1 MKSALILL
9 NALVSEAAAKMLAE
23 PDSDETDGDADGLGV
38 GFGVADGEAEG
49 LGLADADAVTVGV
62 GVAVAVTVTEGV
74 AVSVTVGVGVAG
86 AVEGEP
92 VFTLLPL
99 QPAAIMAT
107 QATRARQYRSR
118 AGERMLGPFL
128 SFSPPGYCPD
138 GSSMTTLVDFT
149 DAAATIPGW
158 RSSSSAASRVISETR
173 RNRPACISTWAA
185 TPSFVTLVTMPVM

>member
-49 LGLADADAVTVGV
+49 LGVADADAVTVTV
-62 GVAVAVTVTEGV
+62 GVAVAVED
-74 AVSVTVGVGVAG
+74 
-86 AVEGEP
+86 EP

-128 SFSPPGYCPD
+128 SFSPP
-138 GSSMTTLVDFT
+138 
-149 DAAATIPGW
+149 
-158 RSSSSAASRVISETR
+158 
-173 RNRPACISTWAA
+173 
-185 TPSFVTLVTMPVM
+185 